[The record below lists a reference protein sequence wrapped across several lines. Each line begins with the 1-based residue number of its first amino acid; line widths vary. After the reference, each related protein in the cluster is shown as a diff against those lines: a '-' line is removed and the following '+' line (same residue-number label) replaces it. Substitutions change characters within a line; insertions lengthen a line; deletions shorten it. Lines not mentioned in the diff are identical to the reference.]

1 MKKKIGI
8 AVKAKADALE
18 KAVQLEKWL
27 KERGVEV
34 VFKPNTPPLLEGN
47 LKDDKPRAAKDIS
60 CVVSLGGDGTFLSA
74 VHWVNNSGVPVLGI
88 NMGNVG
94 FLTEAPK
101 EQLFSIM
108 ERVLSDNYSIEK
120 RMLLTAT
127 VFRDKNKVAS
137 HTVLNDVVVN
147 IGTLARIT
155 HLDAYVDDNYLAT
168 FKGDGII
175 VSTPTGSTAYS
186 IAAGG
191 PIIYPQLETIMI
203 TPICPF
209 TTTNRS
215 IVLPDSVTV
224 KIKIRKKNS
233 DTFLTLDGQIGLSI
247 SDEDTVI
254 VKRAVHDLN
263 MVRVQEQRFFDVL
276 NTKLKW
282 NSA

>member
-8 AVKAKADALE
+8 AVKAKADAQD
-18 KAVQLEKWL
+18 KAIQLEEWL
-27 KERGVEV
+27 KERGVKV
-34 VFKPNTPPLLEGN
+34 VFKPNTLPPREGD
-47 LKDDKPRAAKDIS
+47 LKYDRPKVPEDLY

-74 VHWVNNSGVPVLGI
+74 VHWVNDSGVPVLGI
-88 NMGNVG
+88 NMGNIG

-101 EQLFSIM
+101 EQLFSVM
-108 ERVLSDNYSIEK
+108 ERVLSGNYTIEK

-127 VFRDKNKVAS
+127 VFRGDKKLAS

-147 IGTLARIT
+147 IGALARIA
-155 HLDAYVDDNYLAT
+155 HLDAYIDDDYLAT

-191 PIIYPQLETIMI
+191 PIVYPQLESIMI

-209 TTTNRS
+209 ATTNRS
-215 IVLPDSVTV
+215 IILPDSVTV
-224 KIKIRKKNS
+224 KIRIRKKNS
-233 DTFLTLDGQIGLSI
+233 ETFLTLDGQIGLSI
-247 SDEDTVI
+247 SDKDAVM
-254 VKRAVHDLN
+254 VKRAVYDLN
-263 MVRVQEQRFFDVL
+263 MIKVQGQKFFEVL

-282 NSA
+282 NSI